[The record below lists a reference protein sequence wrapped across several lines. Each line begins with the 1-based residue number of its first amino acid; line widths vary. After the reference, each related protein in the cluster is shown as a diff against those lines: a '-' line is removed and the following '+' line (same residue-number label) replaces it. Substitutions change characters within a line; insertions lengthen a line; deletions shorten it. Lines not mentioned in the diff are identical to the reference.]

1 MSTSLSI
8 NYKYNINRWLRYGYG
23 LFLGI
28 ILNFILD
35 VIFGLIY
42 KQYSLFQPISNY
54 IGTIAVTYAVFESL
68 FWINKKLSSNYNWES
83 KPILRFIGQLII
95 NSVVTLVIVYGLR
108 LIIALFFGFNDY
120 ISLFD
125 ELIIIGYIIFIIL
138 IYTTFGLI
146 LFLLNRWRNSL
157 AELERFKKENAEFKF
172 ESLRSQLNPHF
183 LFNSLNT
190 LSSLVYENQDKA
202 GLFIRELSDVYRY
215 ILENRDKELIV
226 ITKEL
231 DFANSFIELSKLRFD
246 KNLEVIMVNE
256 NNNDDKKIAP
266 LTLQLLVENAI
277 KHNVISKKQPLTIR
291 ILISENTI
299 EVRNN
304 LQPKRTKEYSS
315 ELGLKNIISRY
326 EFLTNRT
333 VEVSHTDSEFSVKIP
348 LI

>member
-1 MSTSLSI
+1 MSQPITI
-8 NYKYNINRWLRYGYG
+8 NYKYSLNRWLRFGYG
-23 LFLGI
+23 LLLGI

-42 KQYSLFQPISNY
+42 KQYSLFQPVSNY
-54 IGTIAVTYAVFESL
+54 LGTIIITYVVFESL
-68 FWINKKLSSNYNWES
+68 FWINRMLSNRYNWES
-83 KPILRFIGQLII
+83 KPIFRFLGQLII
-95 NSVVTLVIVYGLR
+95 NSVVSLVIVYGLR

-120 ISLFD
+120 ISFFD
-125 ELIIIGYIIFIIL
+125 ELIIIGYIIFIVL
-138 IYTTFGLI
+138 IYTTLDLI
-146 LFLLNRWRNSL
+146 IFLLNRWRNSL

-226 ITKEL
+226 LSKEL
-231 DFANSFIELSKLRFD
+231 HFANSFIELSKLRFD
-246 KNLEVIMVNE
+246 KNLEVEMVNE
-256 NNNDDKKIAP
+256 HNNDDKKIAP
-266 LTLQLLVENAI
+266 LTLQMLVENAI

-291 ILISENTI
+291 ILIYENTI

-304 LQPKRTKEYSS
+304 LQPKRTNEYSS

-326 EFLTNRT
+326 QFLTKRT
-333 VEVSHTDSEFSVKIP
+333 VEVSQTDLEFSVKIP